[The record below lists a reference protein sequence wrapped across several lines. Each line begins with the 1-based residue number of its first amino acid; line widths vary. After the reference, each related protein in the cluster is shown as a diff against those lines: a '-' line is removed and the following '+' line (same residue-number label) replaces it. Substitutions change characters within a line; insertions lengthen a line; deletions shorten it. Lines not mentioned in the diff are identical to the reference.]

1 MCVENHLQKKN
12 QDIKKKFD
20 HNKELK
26 TEILMVIIIICFS
39 HVSKQKIFFS
49 DNTQSLQGFR
59 KQGILKCGWSQS
71 NYSS

>member
-26 TEILMVIIIICFS
+26 TEIIIICFS

-49 DNTQSLQGFR
+49 DNTQSWQGFR